1 MWLLCILYEFNI
13 SCKAI
18 DLQGYWLKREKR
30 SSERKLKKLQET
42 EPDTQEEDYE
52 DAEVDEEYT
61 EQPDEDED
69 RDVITQMID
78 GEDGEVDSDDEDTI
92 FVPSLRTLTRSGR
105 LAGSWKKKHFAI
117 EEDLREDENSSDESD
132 ISESDQE
139 EDHQSDEISQE
150 SDTPDEGATLEE
162 LPEPAA
168 APEAT
173 RSLYSGRTRKPNP
186 KYCN

>member
-1 MWLLCILYEFNI
+1 MGGLL
-13 SCKAI
+13 AP
-18 DLQGYWLKREKR
+18 G
-30 SSERKLKKLQET
+30 
-42 EPDTQEEDYE
+42 
-52 DAEVDEEYT
+52 
-61 EQPDEDED
+61 
-69 RDVITQMID
+69 
-78 GEDGEVDSDDEDTI
+78 
-92 FVPSLRTLTRSGR
+92 
-105 LAGSWKKKHFAI
+105 KKHFALE

-132 ISESDQE
+132 TDNEENNESDEMSESDQE